1 MVYICAVAQLVR
13 RYCTIGRCCDAIP
26 RKSVASLIN
35 HRLYSPSIQIL
46 NIALQFTNATTLEQM
61 KQPLS
66 FQHQQCVHGD
76 RRHFPPP
83 SLLTG
88 LLLLALFPILS
99 QQDQRSLKKRDLL
112 ERNTRSLF
120 SFSCNICRQLQN
132 QNHISQDIYLCT
144 EPSNEDTFNPITR
157 SEPNVLYLLHNFEK
171 SHFPTHS
178 LCNVSKAKHIF
189 LCNVTEIFNY
199 MFNTHALQ
207 Q

>member
-76 RRHFPPP
+76 RRE
-83 SLLTG
+83 T
-88 LLLLALFPILS
+88 LS
-99 QQDQRSLKKRDLL
+99 SV
-112 ERNTRSLF
+112 
-120 SFSCNICRQLQN
+120 
-132 QNHISQDIYLCT
+132 ISPDWFASPCPL
-144 EPSNEDTFNPITR
+144 SHPITAGSKKFKKER
-157 SEPNVLYLLHNFEK
+157 LARKEHKILVFFFVQYMQTIAESE
-171 SHFPTHS
+171 SHLPGY
-178 LCNVSKAKHIF
+178 IF
-189 LCNVTEIFNY
+189 VHRTIKRRYF
-199 MFNTHALQ
+199 
-207 Q
+207 